1 MWAKRQ
7 ATLKCMQ
14 QKGLAPPGG
23 VQPIRPP
30 VY

>member
-7 ATLKCMQ
+7 ATVKCMQ